1 VILIGGTNSHDTVL
15 NSCEIIDAR
24 GERGEL
30 LKSGTDFVLPKLMSR
45 RSHHQSLIIE
55 DKYLF
60 IFFGKKTDTMY
71 CQTLEFI
78 DLENPVAFK
87 EIKVT

>member
-1 VILIGGTNSHDTVL
+1 MILIGGTNSHDTVL
-15 NSCEIIDAR
+15 NTCEIIDAR
-24 GERGEL
+24 GERGHAL
-30 LKSGTDFVLPKLMSR
+30 NANSDFKLPKLVTR

-71 CQTLEFI
+71 C
-78 DLENPVAFK
+78 
-87 EIKVT
+87 